1 MNPAVDGAARQ
12 GLRRRSKVLFGN
24 ADRLE
29 VVDAVGRSSGGV
41 VHAQE
46 LSNELGISPP
56 RVRAQLLALV
66 EAGLLVSLPRHGS
79 VQNYE
84 RVDDIFWESVC
95 AVVADW
101 SDG

>member
-1 MNPAVDGAARQ
+1 M
-12 GLRRRSKVLFGN
+12 
-24 ADRLE
+24 
-29 VVDAVGRSSGGV
+29 
-41 VHAQE
+41 
-46 LSNELGISPP
+46 
-56 RVRAQLLALV
+56 LALV

-101 SDG
+101 SGR